1 MAFLKHATV
10 VAVLASA
17 GVMGMAGAASAT
29 SYTPWDG
36 PSDHKESSDNEVEQS
51 GVIPVNALNN
61 VNVAPNLGCLVS
73 NPLQQLNVNDLVSVV
88 ELPLNFNHVL
98 ENGVNILANGNV
110 NTNTE
115 DYSCTS
121 NQGSSQAGNNSH
133 GSEGAGD
140 SSSSHNTANGAG
152 SQNAGAGAGAGGLLG
167 ATGILGKGGL
177 DISGS

>member
-36 PSDHKESSDNEVEQS
+36 PADHQTGDNEVGQS

-73 NPLQQLNVNDLVSVV
+73 NPLDDFNLNDVVSLVEV
-88 ELPLNFNHVL
+88 PLNFNHLL

-110 NTNTE
+110 NTNTY
-115 DYSCTS
+115 DYSCSS

-133 GSEGAGD
+133 GSVGAGD
-140 SSSSHNTANGAG
+140 SYSSHNTADGAG

-167 ATGILGKGGL
+167 ATGVLGKGGL